1 MGSLLCSRKKKK
13 KNKIV
18 ADLVL
23 LLLSSPFSF
32 AFDKRNFIERA
43 IIYEECRLRNVEILS
58 KVKLN

>member
-18 ADLVL
+18 ADLVS
-23 LLLSSPFSF
+23 LLSSPFSF